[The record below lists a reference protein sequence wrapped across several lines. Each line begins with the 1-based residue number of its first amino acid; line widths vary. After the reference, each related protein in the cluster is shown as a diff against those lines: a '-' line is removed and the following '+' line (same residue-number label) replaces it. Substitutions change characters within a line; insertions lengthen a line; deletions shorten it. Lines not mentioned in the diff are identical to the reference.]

1 MKFTTPFYVFQAEL
15 YKLLTN
21 ADEMDISIYDSALS
35 LEEINGLLKQ
45 QQSVKYGI
53 ITDISG
59 TPTSAKVDA
68 IIWKMTVRIELFA
81 NYKGRKPV
89 ADMITKIGEVA
100 TSYLEPFDINLSN
113 RGYSVV
119 RMEIGQ
125 SIIGSA
131 ITDGAIVWQNGYI
144 TLNYYLSQLTED

>member
-1 MKFTTPFYVFQAEL
+1 
-15 YKLLTN
+15 
-21 ADEMDISIYDSALS
+21 
-35 LEEINGLLKQ
+35 
-45 QQSVKYGI
+45 
-53 ITDISG
+53 
-59 TPTSAKVDA
+59 
-68 IIWKMTVRIELFA
+68 MTVRIELFA

-125 SIIGSA
+125 SVIGSA